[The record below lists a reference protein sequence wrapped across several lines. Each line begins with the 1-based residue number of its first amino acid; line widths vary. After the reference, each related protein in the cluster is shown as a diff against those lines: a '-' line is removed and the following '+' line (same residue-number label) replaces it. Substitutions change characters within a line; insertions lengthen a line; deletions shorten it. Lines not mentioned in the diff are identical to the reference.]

1 MNSGM
6 SNLTKIGRS
15 VGADPANA
23 NVRNGSKADIRLNV
37 MRARTAFIAGW
48 ETRLPAVMRCSVLE
62 ALRHDLKD
70 PSA

>member
-1 MNSGM
+1 VLPPKCPRTAS
-6 SNLTKIGRS
+6 
-15 VGADPANA
+15 ADRML